1 MKHRVLERAIAAG
14 LLALVA
20 AGAPLAAQEAQE
32 DQPVQP
38 SAAARAFAAF
48 LGQASPLCLS
58 QAARRCVEAGWRFAD
73 RDRDARVSPAE
84 LEAVRQELRAWLS
97 WQDNGIRPHEKRAV
111 LLGLMV
117 VETLGLPRLVE
128 SYDAD
133 GDGALSRAELL
144 SDVRLDERPL
154 GEVLSDSSA
163 VDWGSLRTRLGALT
177 PAIQNLAPPPDPA
190 PE

>member
-1 MKHRVLERAIAAG
+1 MKTCRLRGALAAG
-14 LLALVA
+14 LLALIT
-20 AGAPLAAQEAQE
+20 AGGPLAAQEVSQAA
-32 DQPVQP
+32 QP

-48 LGQASPLCLS
+48 LGQASPLCLR

-73 RDRDARVSPAE
+73 RDRDARVSASE
-84 LEAVRQELRAWLS
+84 LETVRRELREWLS
-97 WQDNGIRPHEKRAV
+97 WGENGIRPGEKRAV

-133 GDGALSRAELL
+133 GDGALSRTELL

-154 GEVLSDSSA
+154 GEVLSDSEA
-163 VDWGSLRTRLGALT
+163 VDWASLRTRLGALA
-177 PAIQNLAPPPDPA
+177 PAIQGLTPPPKPDA
-190 PE
+190 E